1 MKNFTNLV
9 GFSDSKLGYRVAK
22 ENLEFIDGKIISKE
36 KISLKRFNSDQF
48 MGGAQNTFW
57 LRIKISEQMEKSREH
72 YNARF
77 RLGQDSVTGN
87 IEIRVGNVVT

>member
-36 KISLKRFNSDQF
+36 KISLTVTNLQ
-48 MGGAQNTFW
+48 GGAQHTFW
-57 LRIKISEQMEKSREH
+57 LRTKISEQIKKSREH
-72 YNARF
+72 R
-77 RLGQDSVTGN
+77 
-87 IEIRVGNVVT
+87 

>member
-36 KISLKRFNSDQF
+36 KISLWLTVTKLHCI
-48 MGGAQNTFW
+48 GGA
-57 LRIKISEQMEKSREH
+57 
-72 YNARF
+72 
-77 RLGQDSVTGN
+77 
-87 IEIRVGNVVT
+87 

>member
-36 KISLKRFNSDQF
+36 KISHSLTVTKLHCIGGDQHHC
-48 MGGAQNTFW
+48 ATVADLN
-57 LRIKISEQMEKSREH
+57 K
-72 YNARF
+72 
-77 RLGQDSVTGN
+77 
-87 IEIRVGNVVT
+87 